1 MELNKFESAKNVVL
15 SFHLNCNEWTTNAAN
30 KYKVKPR
37 ELHSVQFEMSP
48 KEVLIPVLY
57 IVEKK
62 KRIVLLNYLII
73 YDWMIYG
80 F

>member
-48 KEVLIPVLY
+48 KEVLIPNCVVY
-57 IVEKK
+57 CREKK
-62 KRIVLLNYLII
+62 KGLFFLII